1 MQNQPKTDL
10 TKNGQTSGEF
20 KTVSKKP
27 YEPTDFEKFQIQ
39 REAQMNC
46 RGSRHG
52 TSFTLGTLRAGSY
65 R

>member
-39 REAQMNC
+39 RDAQRMC
-46 RGSRHG
+46 RGSSHG
-52 TSFTLGTLRAGSY
+52 TTFTIGTLRAGSY